1 MISMEMAK
9 PTFWKI
15 SITTGRIQRAFMLF
29 VLIYI
34 RIPKEIFTL
43 PWGVRY
49 GQEGVG
55 LKEWAN
61 SMVR

>member
-9 PTFWKI
+9 PIFWKI
-15 SITTGRIQRAFMLF
+15 LITTGRIQKAFMLF

-34 RIPKEIFTL
+34 LIRKEIFTL
-43 PWGVRY
+43 PWGVPY

-55 LKEWAN
+55 LSVWAS